1 MAVLTR
7 FRALTRD
14 RQTDVSRLA
23 PVQEALDKALVA
35 IEREREGLSRRLEE
49 ARMSAASLLGNE
61 SGIYFEREPED
72 ERMLIEAEAQMMR
85 AYARLDELRTQH
97 ATMSEMVAKLRA
109 AADALGRPDDP
120 PTLVGHRGSGN
131 TSHAV
136 LLKTLGRRLRRAAG
150 WRR

>member
-7 FRALTRD
+7 FRALRRD

-23 PVQEALDKALVA
+23 PAQKALGRALIA
-35 IEREREGLSRRLEE
+35 IEREQEGLSRRLEE

-85 AYARLDELRTQH
+85 AYARLDELKAQH
-97 ATMSEMVAKLRA
+97 ATMSEMVAKLNA
-109 AADALGRPDDP
+109 AVDALGRSDDP
-120 PTLVGHRGSGN
+120 PALAGRRGSGS
-131 TSHAV
+131 TSRAV
-136 LLKTLGRRLRRAAG
+136 LLETLGHRLRRAAG
-150 WRR
+150 WGR